1 MIRHFRRFG
10 WPVSIDCRRIG
21 CIGST
26 AEHILLRFGVNS
38 LLLFAFGACY
48 SLGLP
53 DGFPVHQIRTGHKV
67 VGFLMAL
74 RFDYVLINESHF
86 CLSYFFLCCYWSL
99 HLFLLIFVVIRD
111 IFLFGNVKFGGSD
124 FDGFFWPHLVWAS
137 LGACCCCCCCC
148 YQRAQVGTGSFFFLF
163 FSFEDTHCCWAFH
176 LGGEGQRCR
185 PPT

>member
-1 MIRHFRRFG
+1 MDLLNLLCLLDMIRHFRRFG

-86 CLSYFFLCCYWSL
+86 CLSYFF
-99 HLFLLIFVVIRD
+99 FVVIGLY
-111 IFLFGNVKFGGSD
+111 ISFYSY
-124 FDGFFWPHLVWAS
+124 S
-137 LGACCCCCCCC
+137 LL
-148 YQRAQVGTGSFFFLF
+148 YEIY
-163 FSFEDTHCCWAFH
+163 FSSAM
-176 LGGEGQRCR
+176 
-185 PPT
+185 